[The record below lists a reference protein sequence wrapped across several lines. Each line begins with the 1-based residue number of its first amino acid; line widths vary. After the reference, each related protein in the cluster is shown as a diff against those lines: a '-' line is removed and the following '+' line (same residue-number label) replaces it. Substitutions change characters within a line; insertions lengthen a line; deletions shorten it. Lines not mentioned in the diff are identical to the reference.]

1 MKKLSFLLAIL
12 MLLSAILM
20 TACNNGEMP
29 QETAPQ
35 ETAPAETTAPIEDE
49 PPVVYASISVAQ
61 LANYELIYASGTS
74 KEVIDLVKN
83 LSTLIYDNF
92 GVKLDYRT
100 DKFYEGV
107 DAYCG
112 ILQSYIKRRI
122 EACKQE

>member
-1 MKKLSFLLAIL
+1 MKQLSLWVAIL
-12 MLLSAILM
+12 MLFSAILM
-20 TACNNGEMP
+20 TACNKEQMP

-35 ETAPAETTAPIEDE
+35 ETAPAQTTAPIEDV
-49 PPVVYASISVAQ
+49 PPVVHASISVAQ
-61 LANYELIYASGTS
+61 LANYELIYAGGTS

-107 DAYCG
+107 DAYAKQAG
-112 ILQSYIKRRI
+112 YRRLPRSI
-122 EACKQE
+122 A